1 MSDTPLPKLPSA
13 PRTAKR
19 KPAYLGT
26 IIAMFGVLVIGG
38 FMIGLTAMVMPNVLG
53 LVIVVFVAAVFFMLH
68 YLTWG
73 RWLINRRARMQDE
86 SRLDR

>member
-1 MSDTPLPKLPSA
+1 
-13 PRTAKR
+13 
-19 KPAYLGT
+19 
-26 IIAMFGVLVIGG
+26 MFGVLVIGG
-38 FMIGLTAMVMPNVLG
+38 FMIGLTAMEMPNVLG